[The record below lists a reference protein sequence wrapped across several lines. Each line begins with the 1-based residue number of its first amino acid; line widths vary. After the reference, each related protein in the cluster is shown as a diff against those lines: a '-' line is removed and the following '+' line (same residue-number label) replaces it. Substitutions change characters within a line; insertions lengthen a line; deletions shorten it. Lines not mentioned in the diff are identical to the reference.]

1 MITSG
6 FLQVS
11 SLHSIYYEIHGTV
24 TGRPAVI
31 LHGGPG
37 GGIQPNMHKIYD
49 LKKWCV
55 VLFDQRGCGKST
67 PYGSTYQ
74 NTTWD
79 LIHDIEFLRIMCG
92 FDKWFVSGGS
102 WGTTLALAYAQTYP
116 TRVTGMLLRGLCL
129 SDSESFKWLYEKGG
143 ASQVYPDAWRIFT
156 DVMPDGLC
164 DKGWREIMRFYHKK
178 LNDPSNAVVKRY
190 ADAWW
195 GWESA
200 ISRLYPKE
208 DAMTQKET
216 IAIARLEN
224 HYFVHNAWLK
234 ERELLQGLKKLRG
247 IPITIVHGRYDM
259 VCPIV
264 QAFMVKA
271 VLPGVKL
278 VVVPDTGHAGM
289 DPGNWDAQRA
299 ALRKML

>member
-11 SLHSIYYEIHGTV
+11 GGHSIYYELHGTIN
-24 TGRPAVI
+24 GRPAVV

-37 GGIQPNMHKIYD
+37 GGIQAHMHKIYD

-55 VLFDQRGCGKST
+55 LLFDQRGCGKST
-67 PYGSTYQ
+67 PFGSTYK

-79 LIHDIEFLRIMCG
+79 LINDIESLRSMCG

-102 WGTTLALAYAQTYP
+102 WGTTLGLAYAQTYP
-116 TRVTGMLLRGLCL
+116 TKVTGMLLRGLCL
-129 SDSESFKWLYEKGG
+129 SDSESFNWLYEKGG
-143 ASQVYPDAWRIFT
+143 ASQVYPDAWKIFT
-156 DVMPDGLC
+156 DVMPVGLC
-164 DKGWREIMRFYHKK
+164 DKGWRKIMKFYHKK
-178 LNDPSNAVVKRY
+178 LNNPSETVVKRY
-190 ADAWW
+190 ANAWW

-200 ISRLYPKE
+200 ISRLYPK
-208 DAMTQKET
+208 DNAMTEKET

-224 HYFVHNAWLK
+224 HYFVHDAWLK
-234 ERELLQGLKKLRG
+234 DKELLRGLKKMGG

-271 VLPGVKL
+271 ILPGVKL
-278 VVVPDTGHAGM
+278 VVVPDAGHSGT
-289 DPGNWDAQRA
+289 DPGNWDAQKA